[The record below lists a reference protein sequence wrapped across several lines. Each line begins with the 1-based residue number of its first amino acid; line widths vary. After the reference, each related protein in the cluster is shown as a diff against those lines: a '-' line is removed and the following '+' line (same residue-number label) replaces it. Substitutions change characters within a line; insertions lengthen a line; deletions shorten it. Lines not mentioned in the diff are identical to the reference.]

1 MSVPV
6 GVIAPPSLD
15 GATLLAFARRAE
27 LNGFASLWIVE
38 DCFLN
43 GGIAQAATV
52 LATTERI
59 TVGLGVLPAGA
70 RNPAFAAMELA
81 SLENF
86 HPGRLE
92 VGVGHGMPDWMRQ
105 VGSWP
110 ASPLTLLAEYLDA
123 LRRLLAGEEVTVE
136 GRYVRLDGV
145 RLAAPPLRAPA
156 VLAGVRGPRSI
167 EVSGRSA
174 DGTLLAEPVTPEY
187 LTAVREQTGRAR
199 SEHRVVGYNI
209 AAVDDDPGIA
219 RELARAALRVAG
231 EPAWAPHIAPL
242 PFADELA
249 ELRRQAGSAEE
260 FAARMPDAWVDR
272 LAVVGTPAQA
282 GARIAELGDAGLDE
296 LVLFPVGPDPV
307 EALDGLGRLL

>member
-6 GVIAPPSLD
+6 GVIVPPSLD
-15 GATLLAFARRAE
+15 GPTLLAFARRAE
-27 LNGFASLWIVE
+27 ENGFASLWIVE

-59 TVGLGVLPAGA
+59 TVGLGLLPAGA

-81 SLENF
+81 TLENF

-92 VGVGHGMPDWMRQ
+92 VSVGHGMPDWMRQ

-110 ASPLTLLAEYLDA
+110 ASPLTLLAEYLEA
-123 LRRLLAGEEVTVE
+123 LRRLLAGETVTVE

-156 VLAGVRGPRSI
+156 VLAGVRGPRSV
-167 EVSGRSA
+167 EVAGRSA

-187 LTAVREQTGRAR
+187 LTAVRRGTGRDR
-199 SEHRVVGYNI
+199 DDHRVVGYNVG
-209 AAVDDDPGIA
+209 AVDNDPAVA
-219 RELARAALRVAG
+219 RERARVTLGAVG

-249 ELRRQAGSAEE
+249 ELRQQAGSAEE
-260 FAARMPDAWVDR
+260 FARRLPDAWVDR
-272 LAVVGTPAQA
+272 LAVVGTPEQA
-282 GARIAELGDAGLDE
+282 GARIAELGEAGLDE
-296 LVLFPVGPDPV
+296 AVLFPVGPDPV
-307 EALDGLGRLL
+307 GALDGLGRLL